1 MTYQSKTNLAK
12 LKIKS
17 GYMLF
22 LHTDYSLLLEDSLD
36 FKIKGAEV
44 PDTHSSNTIYKLPV
58 VL

>member
-36 FKIKGAEV
+36 FKNKV
-44 PDTHSSNTIYKLPV
+44 SMKLRAVNLTLP
-58 VL
+58 L